1 VTTES
6 GSGGTARVLRLY
18 DADRRPASWTEIIR
32 EGQFVAFSRFVEG
45 GGSCDAEGRPF
56 ASDDEITCLL
66 FDDFAAA
73 RQFCERQVQQFP
85 MLAFDILD
93 STGRLQPPVLVVV
106 HPSRAAVLDGNPR
119 QASIRKRVAAALAAG
134 ALPLFWFD
142 YASSGRLILLPTI
155 VGINMIVAAARL
167 LQLDAGHA
175 EAERRRLERLEHI
188 ERAGRVAPQP

>member
-1 VTTES
+1 VTGEAAADDTP
-6 GSGGTARVLRLY
+6 RVLRLY
-18 DADRRPASWTEIIR
+18 DPDRRPASWTEIVR
-32 EGQFVAFSRFVEG
+32 GGQFVAFARFLDG
-45 GGSCDAEGRPF
+45 GGSCDADGRPF

-73 RQFCERQVQQFP
+73 RRFCERQVQQFP

-167 LQLDAGHA
+167 LQLNAGHA
-175 EAERRRLERLEHI
+175 DAERRRLARLEHI
-188 ERAGRVAPQP
+188 ESAGRIAPQP